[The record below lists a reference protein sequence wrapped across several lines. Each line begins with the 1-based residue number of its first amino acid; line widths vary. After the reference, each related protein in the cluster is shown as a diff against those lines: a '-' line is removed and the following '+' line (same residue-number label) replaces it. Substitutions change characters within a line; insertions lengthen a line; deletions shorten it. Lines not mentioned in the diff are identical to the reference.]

1 MFLKLRLKLLNQSP
15 TLLTKRLLG
24 SPAIIFPIKCVI
36 WNAVGE
42 GGPKLDTV
50 SSWTPLL
57 KVDRIKTKIFKQ
69 AYLM

>member
-1 MFLKLRLKLLNQSP
+1 MNHQVKLKNKQFIRTNNKLN
-15 TLLTKRLLG
+15 KNG
-24 SPAIIFPIKCVI
+24 VEAI
-36 WNAVGE
+36 VGE

>member
-1 MFLKLRLKLLNQSP
+1 MIENLPSTDNVVLLWPAGLLRD
-15 TLLTKRLLG
+15 
-24 SPAIIFPIKCVI
+24 I
-36 WNAVGE
+36 GE